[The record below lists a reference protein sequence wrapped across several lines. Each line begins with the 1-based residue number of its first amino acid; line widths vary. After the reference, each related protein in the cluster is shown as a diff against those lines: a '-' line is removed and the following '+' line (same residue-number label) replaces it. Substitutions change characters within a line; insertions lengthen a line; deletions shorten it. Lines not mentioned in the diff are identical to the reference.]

1 MPSENDTANA
11 PLLPD
16 YNPAAAGTVEA
27 IAALHRRGELKL
39 RQRARRKPLSARP
52 LMALAETQRCQ
63 GNFAAAIE
71 AYAQMAAT
79 RVGEWRKAAWLH
91 AMLRQEQL
99 PFVPPSGVWPAPF
112 VRVENF
118 LPATE
123 HERVCAL
130 VLSLEQRFAVARVGE
145 GHRRVDESFRRGLA
159 IDRVGSG
166 ELRGI
171 LMRRLRTL
179 LPAIPRRLLLDEEH
193 AHGIIGPV
201 DLAAYRHDDFGGAHC
216 DVRPW
221 PYPTP
226 SLNGVYF
233 LHRQPLAFSGGDLL
247 LYDTDIETGASS
259 RLAFSRIEP
268 TSNSLV
274 LLPPHW
280 YHAITRVTSRSGAL
294 ADARLSA
301 CFSVFE
307 DDRSAACTPPPP
319 RGGPLMARWLTT
331 LKPARRATI

>member
-1 MPSENDTANA
+1 MPSADNDTANA

-39 RQRARRKPLSARP
+39 QQRARRKPLSARS
-52 LMALAETQRCQ
+52 LMALAEAHRCQ

-71 AYAQMAAT
+71 AYAQVAAA

-91 AMLRQEQL
+91 AMLRQAQL

-123 HERVCAL
+123 HERVHAIA
-130 VLSLEQRFAVARVGE
+130 LSLEQRFAAARVGGGE
-145 GHRRVDESFRRGLA
+145 DRRVDESYRRGLA
-159 IDRVGSG
+159 IDRVGCG

-171 LMRRLRTL
+171 LVRRLRAL
-179 LPAIPRRLLLDEEH
+179 LPIIPRRLLLDEEQS
-193 AHGIIGPV
+193 HGIGSV
-201 DLAAYRHDDFGGAHC
+201 DLAAYLHDSFGGAHC
-216 DVRPW
+216 DVGPQPH
-221 PYPTP
+221 PYPTM

-247 LYDTDIETGASS
+247 LYDTDIETGISS

-274 LLPPHW
+274 LLPPNW
-280 YHAITRVTSRSGAL
+280 YHAITRVTSRSAAL

-301 CFSVFE
+301 CFSVF
-307 DDRSAACTPPPP
+307 DDDLSAGPGPAPLPPTAES
-319 RGGPLMARWLTT
+319 R
-331 LKPARRATI
+331 